1 MHDYFLASDAVILP
15 YAADFQGQSG
25 ILTLACAHGKSVIA
39 SDVAAVGKTVREAGI
54 GLVVEP
60 ESANRLKEA
69 ISKFLLLK
77 PQDRLQMEAKSR
89 LLATAQSWNSVCSQ
103 LDDMYNEILHRK
115 RGGGMV
121 GFR

>member
-1 MHDYFLASDAVILP
+1 MHDYFLASDAVLIP
-15 YAADFQGQSG
+15 HPADFKGQSG
-25 ILTLACAHGKSVIA
+25 ILAKACSHGRCVIA
-39 SDVAAVGKTVREAGI
+39 SDVGALGKTVRESGI

-60 ESANRLKEA
+60 ESADSLREA
-69 ISKFLLLK
+69 IDKFLLLK
-77 PQDRLQMEAKSR
+77 PQDRVQMEAKSR

>member
-39 SDVAAVGKTVREAGI
+39 SDVAAVGKTVRESGI

-60 ESANRLKEA
+60 ESADRLKEA
-69 ISKFLLLK
+69 INEFLLLK
-77 PQDRLQMEAKSR
+77 PEDRVQMEAKSR

-103 LDDMYNEILHRK
+103 LEDMYSEILNRK
-115 RGGGMV
+115 RGAAIA
-121 GFR
+121 RER